1 MNTNEPCAAVFPVD
15 EDFMRL
21 PNNDV
26 IQLEGRQQKNNIL
39 FDIGWLEYFKS
50 QSYYK
55 CY

>member
-26 IQLEGRQQKNNIL
+26 IQLEGVLDTKPYI
-39 FDIGWLEYFKS
+39 
-50 QSYYK
+50 
-55 CY
+55 